1 MLALILATGIVGLIV
16 LQLCFSVYTSALS
29 AARERGQQ
37 QLSKQLWSEQIDQA
51 RALRASGNRSGAAWS
66 GYRKFVVAKKIVE
79 GEGICS
85 LYLVP
90 HDRKPLP
97 SFEPGQHLTFR
108 IDLPGREQPIVR
120 CYSLSDGPRED
131 YYRVTVKRVPPP
143 RDQPEAPAGLCS
155 NYFNEDIQKG
165 DILDVKAPAGKFSLD
180 PTRKKPAVLIAGGVG
195 ITPMLSMLN
204 AIVAANSSREVWL
217 FYGCRNGREHVSQ
230 SHLRRLAYVH
240 ENIHVVVC
248 YSAPEEAD
256 IQDRDY
262 DHKGHISLDLIKQ
275 HLPTSNYRFFLCGPP
290 PMMKSVTGALSEWGV
305 PKEDVRSEAFGPA
318 SIKARK
324 PATPKDSAE
333 KGAAQKFKIQFSK
346 SSKEAIWNGKA
357 ANLLEF
363 SQDQGV
369 EIDSACCA
377 GSCGTCQVAVKSGEV
392 GYETAPEFDVE
403 EGCCLTCV
411 GCPKGDV
418 VLDA

>member
-1 MLALILATGIVGLIV
+1 MLALVLATGIVGLVV

-37 QLSKQLWSEQIDQA
+37 KLSQQLWSERIEQA
-51 RALRASGNRSGAAWS
+51 RARRAHGDRSGPAWS
-66 GYRKFVVAKKIVE
+66 GYRKFVVAKKVIE

-85 LYLVP
+85 LYLMP

-120 CYSLSDGPRED
+120 CYSLSDQPQSD

-143 RDQPEAPAGLCS
+143 RDQPDAPAGLCS
-155 NYFNEDIQKG
+155 NYFNGDIQKG
-165 DILDVKAPAGKFSLD
+165 EILDAKAPAGSFSLD

-204 AIVAANSSREVWL
+204 TIAAANSLREVWL

-240 ENIHVVVC
+240 DNIHVVVC
-248 YSAPEEAD
+248 YSAAEEAD
-256 IQDRDY
+256 IKDRDY
-262 DHKGHISLDLIKQ
+262 DHEGYINLDLIKK

-290 PMMKSVTGALSEWGV
+290 PMMKSVTSALREWGV

-318 SIKARK
+318 SIKARRQT
-324 PATPKDSAE
+324 TPKELAE
-333 KGAAQKFKIQFSK
+333 KETAQKYKIQFSK
-346 SSKEAIWNGKA
+346 SSKEAVWDGKVT
-357 ANLLEF
+357 NLLEF
-363 SQDQGV
+363 AQAQGV

-392 GYETAPEFDVE
+392 GYETKPEFDVE